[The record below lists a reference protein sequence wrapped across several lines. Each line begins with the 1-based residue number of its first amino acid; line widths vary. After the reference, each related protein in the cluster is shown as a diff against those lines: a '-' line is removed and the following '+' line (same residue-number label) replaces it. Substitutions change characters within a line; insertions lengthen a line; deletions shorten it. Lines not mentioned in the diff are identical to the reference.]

1 MRHYFQSQNIAFR
14 VKEIQKE
21 YKDVFLMDP
30 LTHLPNEKK
39 KGLKWVLSC
48 FKV

>member
-30 LTHLPNEKK
+30 LTLISDFGGGKK
-39 KGLKWVLSC
+39 II
-48 FKV
+48 